1 MTVLESAVV
10 ALKNHLKN
18 HVCFM
23 VCSYAAEYVHLK
35 LARQWLLGQMKQ
47 LIHWKP
53 TLCIHEQLPCMK
65 AGLVVAEV

>member
-1 MTVLESAVV
+1 MCVS
-10 ALKNHLKN
+10 
-18 HVCFM
+18 M